1 MRWGAMNRWCG
12 AWVAQDIP
20 ASFQA
25 PTKPG
30 KYAFHCFHHPY
41 MTGVLTVS

>member
-1 MRWGAMNRWCG
+1 MRVGLSQRVSTPA
-12 AWVAQDIP
+12 AQGLP